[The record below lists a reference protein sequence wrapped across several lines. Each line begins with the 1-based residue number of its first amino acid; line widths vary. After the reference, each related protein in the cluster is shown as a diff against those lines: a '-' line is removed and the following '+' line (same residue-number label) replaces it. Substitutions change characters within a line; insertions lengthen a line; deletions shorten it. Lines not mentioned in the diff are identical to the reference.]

1 MTVVVL
7 VLVEPGLVAQEP
19 IESKWAE
26 TAPEAGPMLAAPGW
40 VGSGWTARGP
50 IVEFAAGTGS

>member
-1 MTVVVL
+1 VVL

-26 TAPEAGPMLAAPGW
+26 TAPKAGPMLAASGW
-40 VGSGWTARGP
+40 VGSGWTALGS
-50 IVEFAAGTGS
+50 IAEFAAGTGS